1 MDIFLLIIGLLFL
14 LLGIIGSFIPILPG
28 PITGWVGLLILH
40 MTNAVPMNWT
50 FLGITLG
57 VAVAIWIIDYFIPAM
72 GTKKFGGTRYGV
84 VGTMLG
90 LILGILFFPPLG
102 IIIGPFAGAYLGEM
116 LHDRKDRKRAL
127 KAAFG
132 SFIGF
137 LTSTFLKFIAA
148 VIFAGLYFSIFW
160 ENKEAFFGI
169 AP

>member
-1 MDIFLLIIGLLFL
+1 MDIFLLFIGFVFL
-14 LLGIIGSFIPILPG
+14 LLGIIGSFLPILPG
-28 PITGWVGLLILH
+28 PFTGWIGLLIIH

-50 FLGITLG
+50 FLGITL
-57 VAVAIWIIDYFIPAM
+57 AIAIAIWIIDYFIPAM

-84 VGTMLG
+84 VGTMIG
-90 LILGILFFPPLG
+90 LILGLIFFPPLG
-102 IIIGPFAGAYLGEM
+102 IIIGPFVGAYLGEM
-116 LHDRKDRKRAL
+116 LNDSKDKKRAL

-169 AP
+169 FK